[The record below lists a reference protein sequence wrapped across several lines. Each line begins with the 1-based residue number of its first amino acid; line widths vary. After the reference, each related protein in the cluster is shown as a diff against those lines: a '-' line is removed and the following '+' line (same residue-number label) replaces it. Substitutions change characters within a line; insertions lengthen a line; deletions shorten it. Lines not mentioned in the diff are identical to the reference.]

1 MKLDLS
7 SLWRHH
13 PRNARS
19 DVLGIDVGTTGT
31 KIVRLKRDGE
41 KLSLMAAELRP
52 VLQPPA
58 ASGAPS
64 KAEPL
69 VLDRAFKSVHAAFA
83 ISTPEAVLKLL
94 TVPGAAEKAAEMD
107 FADML
112 GLPEGVDYRTS
123 YRLLDRE
130 GRADTHVL
138 ATALPES
145 QVKWLCG
152 LLPAG
157 LPVPTVVEV
166 AGLAALT
173 CYLNGPGVAH
183 PEESVMVI
191 DFGAET
197 TTLGIL
203 CRGRPAVLRQFG
215 VGGNGVVRQVRQGLG
230 IDDETARGIL
240 DDGSVN
246 ARAAVH
252 TVLEPFLRQASISR
266 DFSERRFN
274 SRVQRLAVT
283 GGFTSNADWCAEV
296 HGTLGLA
303 PEPWNPW
310 SMVEVAPGAISEATA
325 RMEIRFAAAMGA
337 ALGALE
343 EA

>member
-1 MKLDLS
+1 MKLNLS
-7 SLWRHH
+7 ILLRSS
-13 PRNARS
+13 RNARS
-19 DVLGIDVGTTGT
+19 DVLGIDVGTSAT
-31 KIVRLKRDGE
+31 KIVRLKRTGE
-41 KLSLMAAELRP
+41 RLALVAAELRP
-52 VLQPPA
+52 ALQPPTA
-58 ASGAPS
+58 NDLTFKSQ
-64 KAEPL
+64 PL
-69 VLDRAFKSVHAAFA
+69 VLDRVLKGVHAAFA
-83 ISTPEAVLKLL
+83 ISTKDAILKLL
-94 TVPGAAEKAAEMD
+94 TVPGSAEKATELN

-123 YRLLDRE
+123 HRLLDRE

-145 QVKWLCG
+145 QVKWLCS
-152 LLPAG
+152 LLPTG
-157 LPVPTVVEV
+157 LPVPAVVEV

-173 CYLNGPGVAH
+173 CYLNGPGVEH
-183 PEESVMVI
+183 RDESVMVV

-197 TTLGIL
+197 TTMGIL
-203 CRGRPAVLRQFG
+203 YRGRPAVLRQFG
-215 VGGNGVVRQVRQGLG
+215 VGSNGVVRQVRQGLG

-252 TVLEPFLRQASISR
+252 AVLEPFLRQASISR

-283 GGFTSNADWCAEV
+283 GGFTANADWCAEV
-296 HGTLGLA
+296 QATLGLV
-303 PEPWNPW
+303 PEPWSPW
-310 SMVEVAPGAISEATA
+310 GMVEVAPEAVSESTA
-325 RMEIRFAAAMGA
+325 RMELRFASAMGA